1 MLRSMIAGVRA
12 LLRPTERNTQI
23 EDELRSFFQAS
34 VEDKI
39 RSGMSPERAQRAAQ
53 IEIGSGEMVRNKIW
67 SVGWESG
74 VDSLLCELRVA
85 VRQLK
90 RSPGFAITAV
100 LMLAFGIGATTSIFS
115 VVDGILLRTL
125 PFPQANQL
133 VTLGDQASGF
143 NSGKHDSGW
152 VTAPE
157 VVTYQREQT
166 SFSSLGS
173 FGFEHL
179 NLSGV
184 GQPAAI
190 IAARMTPSVFAALGV
205 APLMG
210 RVYTQQEDLE
220 REQVTVLS
228 YGTWKS
234 RFNANPNILGTKI
247 LLDRKP
253 YLVIGV
259 MPRNFAFPLVVR
271 KWSIA
276 LWVPMSFLPEE
287 LTAEQVTNWSFQMVG
302 RLKPGLTS
310 AQAEADANRVAKEI
324 MRNYPPDATNIRI
337 HPVVYPLQQITVL
350 EARPLLRLLFWTVAV
365 VLLIACANFAGL
377 LLVRAIHRQRETAV
391 RLALGASAR
400 ALLRQTIVESLV
412 LSLTGGLIGIG
423 LAAFAIYGG
432 RSLLPGNL
440 PRTNEVTLNWTV
452 GGFALLL
459 AALTGVMCG
468 LAPGFA
474 ALRTNVN
481 ARMKEGGRSGSGSAT
496 HARLRSGLVVL
507 EIAVALMLLAASG
520 LLLRSFQKMNQENL
534 GFEPDNVTTAAY
546 SLPQKQYSTQA
557 QIDTFNR
564 DLLDRLRQLPGARA
578 AGLASTIPMTKGGN
592 WVILA
597 EGYVDPRGPDKT
609 NAAPFQVLGDYFRAM
624 GVPLLR
630 GRYFTVADNANSQ
643 LVAIV
648 NHEFAEYYWPHQ
660 DPIGKRI
667 RVGTLKMPT
676 RWMTVVGEVA
686 DVKLG
691 PPDQDAGVQ
700 FYQPV
705 VQEEKEFG
713 GLAVP
718 TDLNGNRGFIVV
730 RSALPLDQMEN
741 AMRMVV
747 RELDPQLPLSQVQ
760 TMDEVVA
767 QSEGPRRFN
776 TAVVTS
782 FALAAVLLAGLGI
795 YSIVAFSVASRVQE
809 MAIRIALGTQ
819 RGNILRLVL
828 ISGAK
833 LAAVGAVIGLAG
845 AAATFSFVRSF
856 LFQVS
861 PFDPVVLVLA
871 AIAVLALALMASVIP
886 ARRAA
891 AVDPIQA
898 LRGE

>member
-23 EDELRSFFQAS
+23 EEELRSFFQAS

-39 RSGMSPERAQRAAQ
+39 RSGMSPERAERAAQ
-53 IEIGSGEMVRNKIW
+53 IEIGSGEMIRHKVW

-74 VDSLLCELRVA
+74 VDSLLRELRVA
-85 VRQLK
+85 ARQLK
-90 RSPGFAITAV
+90 RSLGFAITAV
-100 LMLAFGIGATTSIFS
+100 LMLAFGIGATTAIFS
-115 VVDGILLRTL
+115 VVDGELLRPL

-133 VTLGDQASGF
+133 VTLGDQASGHPM
-143 NSGKHDSGW
+143 GKRDPGW

-157 VVTYQREQT
+157 VVTYQREQN
-166 SFSSLGS
+166 SFSSLGG

-205 APLMG
+205 VPLMG
-210 RVYTQQEDLE
+210 RVFTPQEDMQH
-220 REQVTVLS
+220 EQVTVLS

-234 RFNANPNILGTKI
+234 RFNGNLNILGTKI

-253 YLVIGV
+253 YVVIGV
-259 MPRNFAFPLVVR
+259 MRRDFAFPLVVR

-287 LTAEQVTNWSFQMVG
+287 LTAEQDTNWSFQMVG
-302 RLKPGLTS
+302 RLKPGVAT

-350 EARPLLRLLFWTVAV
+350 EARPLLRLLFWAVAV

-412 LSLTGGLIGIG
+412 LSVTGGLIGVG

-432 RSLLPGNL
+432 RSLLPNNL
-440 PRTNEVTLNWTV
+440 PLTNEITLNWTV
-452 GGFALLL
+452 AGFALLL

-474 ALRTNVN
+474 ALRSNVN
-481 ARMKEGGRSGSGSAT
+481 AQMKEGGRSGSGSAT

-507 EIAVALMLLAASG
+507 EIAVALMLLAAAG
-520 LLLRSFQKMNQENL
+520 LLLRSFQKMSQTSL

-564 DLLDRLRQLPGARA
+564 DLLERLRKLPGARA
-578 AGLASTIPMTKGGN
+578 AGLANTIPMTGDVN
-592 WVILA
+592 WPILA

-609 NAAPFQVLGDYFRAM
+609 IAAPFQVVGDYFRAM
-624 GVPLLR
+624 GIPLLR
-630 GRYFTVADNANSQ
+630 GRYFTDADNADSQ

-648 NHEFAEYYWPHQ
+648 NHEFADYYWPHQ
-660 DPIGKRI
+660 DPVGKRI
-667 RVGTLKMPT
+667 RGGTLKMPT
-676 RWMTVVGEVA
+676 LWMTVVGEVA
-686 DVKLG
+686 DAKLG
-691 PPDQDAGVQ
+691 PPDQDARVQ

-705 VQEEKEFG
+705 AQEEKEAG

-718 TDLNGNRGFIVV
+718 TDLNGNSGFIVV
-730 RSALPLDQMEN
+730 RSALPPEQMEN
-741 AMRMVV
+741 TMRRVM

-795 YSIVAFSVASRVQE
+795 YSIVAFSVASRAQE
-809 MAIRIALGTQ
+809 MAIRIALGSQ

-845 AAATFSFVRSF
+845 AAGAAGLVRSF